1 MKVLELF
8 AGTRSIGRAFAGG
21 GHDVYSIEWDDS
33 FPDISW
39 YMDISKITSA
49 DILERFGKPD
59 VIWASPDCTT
69 YSIAGIS
76 HHRVQEPNGNLA
88 PVSEYAK
95 FCDTLNRHVLKLI
108 SELQPTFWFIENPR
122 GGMPVKGV
130 EIRYFDML
138 AEGCTPQEARSVLPN
153 SLKTEMVMTANIR
166 EWRHFLKLRCS
177 PAAHPQ
183 MREVALILLDKV
195 HALIP
200 VCFDDI
206 WSEYHADV

>member
-88 PVSEYAK
+88 PVPQIPKIKAASEPCRRCK
-95 FCDTLNRHVLKLI
+95 HRDRFGDEFPCDECVHRQNGTN
-108 SELQPTFWFIENPR
+108 
-122 GGMPVKGV
+122 
-130 EIRYFDML
+130 DMFYPADCKED
-138 AEGCTPQEARSVLPN
+138 AEQ
-153 SLKTEMVMTANIR
+153 
-166 EWRHFLKLRCS
+166 
-177 PAAHPQ
+177 
-183 MREVALILLDKV
+183 
-195 HALIP
+195 
-200 VCFDDI
+200 
-206 WSEYHADV
+206 

>member
-21 GHDVYSIEWDDS
+21 GHDVYSIEWDNS

-88 PVSEYAK
+88 PVPKIKAASEPCRRCK
-95 FCDTLNRHVLKLI
+95 HRDRFGDEFPCDECVHRQNGTD
-108 SELQPTFWFIENPR
+108 
-122 GGMPVKGV
+122 
-130 EIRYFDML
+130 DMFYPADCKED
-138 AEGCTPQEARSVLPN
+138 AEQ
-153 SLKTEMVMTANIR
+153 
-166 EWRHFLKLRCS
+166 
-177 PAAHPQ
+177 
-183 MREVALILLDKV
+183 
-195 HALIP
+195 
-200 VCFDDI
+200 
-206 WSEYHADV
+206 

>member
-88 PVSEYAK
+88 PVPKIPKIKAASEPCRRCK
-95 FCDTLNRHVLKLI
+95 HRDRFGDEFPCDECVHRQNGTD
-108 SELQPTFWFIENPR
+108 
-122 GGMPVKGV
+122 
-130 EIRYFDML
+130 DMFYPADCKED
-138 AEGCTPQEARSVLPN
+138 AEQ
-153 SLKTEMVMTANIR
+153 
-166 EWRHFLKLRCS
+166 
-177 PAAHPQ
+177 
-183 MREVALILLDKV
+183 
-195 HALIP
+195 
-200 VCFDDI
+200 
-206 WSEYHADV
+206 

>member
-1 MKVLELF
+1 
-8 AGTRSIGRAFAGG
+8 
-21 GHDVYSIEWDDS
+21 
-33 FPDISW
+33 
-39 YMDISKITSA
+39 MDISKITSA

-122 GGMPVKGV
+122 GGMR
-130 EIRYFDML
+130 ILLADRQRRY
-138 AEGCTPQEARSVLPN
+138 PARSPFGSSQQPEN
-153 SLKTEMVMTANIR
+153 GSG
-166 EWRHFLKLRCS
+166 HDGQHS
-177 PAAHPQ
+177 
-183 MREVALILLDKV
+183 
-195 HALIP
+195 
-200 VCFDDI
+200 
-206 WSEYHADV
+206 